1 MSTEDFFQKLLQGY
15 RMEKPRYATND
26 IYDVM
31 DNCWKANAN
40 ERPTFQDLEDILGD
54 QLEASVRQHY
64 IDLNDPYD
72 RANALRT
79 DDYLVMKNNSGYV
92 NVAPQEEHGYIN
104 TTVDGVP
111 KSPR

>member
-1 MSTEDFFQKLLQGY
+1 
-15 RMEKPRYATND
+15 MEKPPHATND

-31 DNCWKANAN
+31 DNCWKANPN

-79 DDYLVMKNNSGYV
+79 DDYLVMKNNPGYV

-104 TTVDGVP
+104 TTLDGVP